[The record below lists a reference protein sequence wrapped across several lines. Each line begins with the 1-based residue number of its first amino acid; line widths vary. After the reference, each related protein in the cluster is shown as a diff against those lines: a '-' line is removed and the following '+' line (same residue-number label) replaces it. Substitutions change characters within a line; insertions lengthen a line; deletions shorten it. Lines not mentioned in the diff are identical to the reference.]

1 MITEAPVA
9 EPEVEVQPALVPP
22 DPDVSPPLEV
32 DAPEQCGARH
42 PQNGWI
48 CSKPSDHDLTTWHI
62 DDDGH
67 YWRDDE

>member
-1 MITEAPVA
+1 MMVETPVA
-9 EPEVEVQPALVPP
+9 EPEVQPQLVPP
-22 DPDVSPPLEV
+22 DPDASPPAKV

-42 PQNGWI
+42 EQKGWI
-48 CSKPSDHDLTTWHI
+48 CSKPTGHDLTQWHI